1 MAEKNVRSTLKST
14 VHCPLH
20 AEGMN
25 QKGRSLNKYAL
36 FTFHCTP
43 QAEQEPKESIGRS
56 LQTEQGTQTVTVH
69 FRRSLIPHPSEPIG

>member
-14 VHCPLH
+14 VHCSLATVH
-20 AEGMN
+20 FR
-25 QKGRSLNKYAL
+25 RSLNKYAL
-36 FTFHCTP
+36 FTFHCTL
-43 QAEQEPKESIGRS
+43 QAEQEPKGSIGRS